1 MGRIRRW
8 IGRHWCRDL
17 GDLRERVQRAANDR
31 ALLQSQLVASQAVQ
45 IQNLLATIRELTE
58 HNVHSLAEMAD
69 AHKKLL
75 AEDLG
80 CDLARI
86 ITTVGLVACRLDAL
100 AERMGL
106 GAGAAGPPDG
116 GEADHDAQDVVKI
129 RTSDGVCLTF
139 RQSEGHS
146 PGCFSILVV
155 RPRGSAR
162 RLEVPVW
169 PVMADALR
177 TFLARVD
184 QTGESACRDRE
195 RIKPPE

>member
-1 MGRIRRW
+1 MRWIGPIGWIRRW

-17 GDLRERVQRAANDR
+17 GDLREQVQRAANAR
-31 ALLQSQLVASQAVQ
+31 ILLQSQAEQ

-116 GEADHDAQDVVKI
+116 GE
-129 RTSDGVCLTF
+129 
-139 RQSEGHS
+139 
-146 PGCFSILVV
+146 
-155 RPRGSAR
+155 
-162 RLEVPVW
+162 
-169 PVMADALR
+169 
-177 TFLARVD
+177 VD